1 MQVCTPRPAGDAA
14 HDRPTDRTPFIERP
28 LREMR
33 EREKGNFAQGPAMIL
48 LVALLSIGLFVFALT
63 VLVGL
68 YLPLESP

>member
-1 MQVCTPRPAGDAA
+1 
-14 HDRPTDRTPFIERP
+14 
-28 LREMR
+28 MR

>member
-1 MQVCTPRPAGDAA
+1 
-14 HDRPTDRTPFIERP
+14 
-28 LREMR
+28 
-33 EREKGNFAQGPAMIL
+33 MIL